1 MKTNLTLTILGGYNT
16 IVAVAMFAFAT
27 PMSTY
32 LVSSDN
38 SDVLRMG
45 ELFHYGL
52 APAIL
57 AIGLMMLLSRN
68 CSIDT
73 AKNLLL
79 GYVISMA
86 VLMYVFFGIMAN
98 ESIMNFD
105 PLTTIP
111 DVAMLGLAIF
121 GYLKAK

>member
-1 MKTNLTLTILGGYNT
+1 MSNLFIISFIFL
-16 IVAVAMFAFAT
+16 
-27 PMSTY
+27 
-32 LVSSDN
+32 
-38 SDVLRMG
+38 
-45 ELFHYGL
+45 
-52 APAIL
+52 
-57 AIGLMMLLSRN
+57 IGLMLLLSRN
-68 CSIDT
+68 TSIQT

>member
-1 MKTNLTLTILGGYNT
+1 M
-16 IVAVAMFAFAT
+16 
-27 PMSTY
+27 
-32 LVSSDN
+32 
-38 SDVLRMG
+38 
-45 ELFHYGL
+45 

-57 AIGLMMLLSRN
+57 AIGLMILLSRN

-79 GYVISMA
+79 GYIIAMA
-86 VLMYVFFGIMAN
+86 SLMYVFFGIMAN

>member
-1 MKTNLTLTILGGYNT
+1 MKTKLTLTILGCYNT

-57 AIGLMMLLSRN
+57 AIGLMILLSRN

-79 GYVISMA
+79 GYIIAMA
-86 VLMYVFFGIMAN
+86 SLMYVFFLLHCN
-98 ESIMNFD
+98 RHLLLEN
-105 PLTTIP
+105 
-111 DVAMLGLAIF
+111 IF
-121 GYLKAK
+121 KNV